1 MRKALLAL
9 SAFAGVLLALF
20 LCGNVK
26 AEAHDDHCICGG
38 TTACIPMAQ
47 KYGHEGDAN
56 MGRTEVH
63 WQEAANIAQLLG
75 YVNTARTNGDSDVY
89 IYLADSN
96 EPFAMGSSSI
106 LDGNAHGLH
115 VHICLNGRTLTKTSD
130 RVMTA
135 YRSGGQSNM
144 KLSLCDC
151 SAGKTGR
158 VDRTGTAISVDGA
171 IVTLDANARL
181 YLYSVTLTGGK
192 AKNGGNV
199 NVGPGEM
206 YMYGATVDGG
216 EATNEGGNIYV
227 NNGKLY
233 SYGGSV
239 TGGSASMN
247 GGSIRVMAG
256 KAFFY
261 ESTISDGVAGTSG
274 TGIGGNLCIGLTG
287 TGNKAEVVI
296 DGGKVLGGANHVATK
311 NGHSITICNAKL
323 TLSGDLIFA
332 NACAENFPIYGTR
345 ADSELYI
352 KDDVVM
358 YKTGG
363 NACLVQANVSGAN
376 TYISGGTFNGLISGN
391 SGNIY
396 VSGGNFSSISHSYVD
411 SKGKLEITGGNFAG
425 IPTGAAVS
433 LPNSDWKVNDSAW
446 IPLTRT
452 ATFKTA
458 DGTTGS
464 FTTNYSVTTC
474 QQLTERNMSLGE
486 NIALGLFANVD
497 LNEALYKDGD
507 KVGKLVV
514 TLDDKTQEA
523 ALTELMDV
531 ENAAK
536 PTKKFVYKG
545 VTPELMGDT
554 ITATLYA
561 SDGTTVLDTK
571 TYTIKE
577 YLLSLKTESP
587 AEGSLEEKMN
597 ALVNDLLVYGG
608 RAQIKFNHNTDNLV
622 SEGAVSSDRAPESG
636 VERSV
641 WTKTEV
647 TIENYQ
653 DASVVPGYFN
663 AATVIHENVNW
674 IRVQYR
680 DNAKDDGT
688 TFKIQKGNAEAVDA
702 TLNQGYLCTE
712 GLNPTEYDTKI
723 TFYAYR
729 GEELIS
735 KVEYSINAYCVKRH
749 GADGAVFSD
758 ALYNYGKSVAEYA
771 AAVAAQ
777 AE

>member
-38 TTACIPMAQ
+38 TTECIPMAQ

-158 VDRTGTAISVDGA
+158 VDRTGTAISGDGA

-192 AKNGGNV
+192 ATNGGNV

-216 EATNEGGNIYV
+216 KATNEGGNIYV

-239 TGGSASMN
+239 TGGSASKN

-261 ESTISDGVAGTSG
+261 ESTISGGVAGTSG
-274 TGIGGNLCIGLTG
+274 TGIGGNLCIGLTSNG
-287 TGNKAEVVI
+287 DKAEVVI

-332 NACAENFPIYGTR
+332 NACAQNFPIYGTR

-363 NACLVQANVSGAN
+363 NAYLVQANVSGAN

-433 LPNSDWKVNDSAW
+433 LPSSDWKVNDSAW

-474 QQLTERNMSLGE
+474 QQITGRNMILNE
-486 NIALGLFANVD
+486 NLALGLYVNVD
-497 LNEALYKDGD
+497 LDEPLYKNGS
-507 KVGKLVV
+507 KVGKISV
-514 TLDDKTQEA
+514 TLNGETKEA
-523 ALTELMDV
+523 ALTDLTDFD
-531 ENAAK
+531 AT
-536 PTKKFVYKG
+536 TKKFVYDG
-545 VTPELMGDT
+545 VTPELMGDE
-554 ITATLYA
+554 ITVTLYA

-577 YLLSLKTESP
+577 YLLSLLSGTP
-587 AEGSLEEKMN
+587 TAELT
-597 ALVNDLLVYGG
+597 ALVNDLLIYGG
-608 RAQIKFNHNTDNLV
+608 QAQLKFNHNTDALV
-622 SEGAVSSDRAPESG
+622 SAGITGTSATPASTVTR
-636 VERSV
+636 
-641 WTKTEV
+641 TIHNKIEV
-647 TIENYQ
+647 TAANYQ
-653 DASVVPGYFN
+653 DASTIPGYFKE
-663 AATVIHENVNW
+663 ATAIHENINW
-674 IRVQYR
+674 IRVKYQ
-680 DNAKDDGT
+680 DNVNDDGT
-688 TFKIQKGNAEAVDA
+688 TFKIQKGTAEAVDA
-702 TLNQGYLCTE
+702 TLDHGYLCTE
-712 GLNPTEYDTKI
+712 GLMPTEYDTKI

-729 GEELIS
+729 GGELLS
-735 KVEYSINAYCVKRH
+735 KVEYSMNAYCVAKN
-749 GADGAVFSD
+749 GTAFSD
-758 ALYNYGKSVAEYA
+758 ALYNYGASAAAYA
-771 AAVAAQ
+771 ATN
-777 AE
+777 